1 MILIW
6 PSAMFV
12 QMVLVCCIFRSHRLK
27 IDFWY
32 EKLKKNLLVWNRKA
46 QSLDIWY
53 DIIASSSGTSTK
65 FIKIMALGPKM
76 GRPRGSQRLIK
87 GKHEK
92 NLLARNNMAKSL
104 DIWYVTLSS
113 EPLPSLFKL
122 WPQVK
127 TWACPGGSHV
137 HSHQSS
143 SCIIKCNDNKF
154 IRGTSYCAEAGLD
167 SCK

>member
-12 QMVLVCCIFRSHRLK
+12 QMVLVCCIFRSHRLQ
-27 IDFWY
+27 IDFWD
-32 EKLKKNLLVWNRKA
+32 ENFKKNLLVWNRKA

-92 NLLARNNMAKSL
+92 NLLARNHMAESL

-127 TWACPGGSHV
+127 TWARSGGSHV

-143 SCIIKCNDNKF
+143 SCIVKCNDNEF